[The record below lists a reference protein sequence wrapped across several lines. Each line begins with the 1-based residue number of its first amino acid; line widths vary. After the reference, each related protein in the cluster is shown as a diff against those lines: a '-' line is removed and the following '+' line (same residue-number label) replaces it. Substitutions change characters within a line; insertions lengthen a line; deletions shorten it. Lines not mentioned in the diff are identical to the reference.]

1 MVAGMSTALLLFALV
16 QGAQCSP
23 DATAL
28 MKTATE
34 RAALFDLAGA
44 LQGMQAAAMSGCV
57 DARLPALY
65 LRGWMAARDAYR
77 AGGSPESLRPV
88 LQSISLL
95 QDIGTTGQAQI
106 ASLVLQ
112 AAAAAAQ
119 SERDEL
125 ALMINY
131 AIELEDRNLA
141 AKRPGLPMITAHEA
155 AGDLW
160 LQVYRYDD
168 ARQSYSKAAA
178 RLGVTP
184 RITLGLAR
192 LAVRIDALAT
202 ACKQYQSLVASWKG
216 TGTGAE
222 PSELSEARTF
232 LMNPACQ
239 SAVGARTPRP

>member
-1 MVAGMSTALLLFALV
+1 MATALLLLALA

-23 DATAL
+23 EATSL

-44 LQGMQAAAMSGCV
+44 LQRMQAAAMSGCA
-57 DARLPALY
+57 DATLPALY
-65 LRGWMAARDAYR
+65 LRGWIAARDAYR
-77 AGGSPESLRPV
+77 VGGSPESLRQV
-88 LQSISLL
+88 SQSIATMQETLGKS
-95 QDIGTTGQAQI
+95 GQPQI
-106 ASLVLQ
+106 AALVLQ

-125 ALMINY
+125 ALMIDY
-131 AIELEDRNLA
+131 AVQLEDRNLT
-141 AKRPGLPMITAHEA
+141 AKLPALPMITAHEA

-168 ARQSYSKAAA
+168 ARRAYMKAAE
-178 RLGVTP
+178 RIGVTP

-192 LAVRIDALAT
+192 LAVRIEAVAT
-202 ACKQYQSLVASWKG
+202 ACKQYQSLVTSWKG
-216 TGTGAE
+216 SGPE
-222 PSELSEARTF
+222 PPELAEARTF

-239 SAVGARTPRP
+239 TPR

>member
-1 MVAGMSTALLLFALV
+1 MAIALLLLALA

-23 DATAL
+23 EATAL

-44 LQGMQAAAMSGCV
+44 LQRMQAAAMSGCV
-57 DARLPALY
+57 DARLPAVY
-65 LRGWMAARDAYR
+65 LRGWIAARDAYR
-77 AGGSPESLRPV
+77 AGGSPDSLRSV
-88 LQSISLL
+88 SQSISML
-95 QDIGTTGQAQI
+95 QDIGRTGQAQI
-106 ASLVLQ
+106 AALVLQ

-119 SERDEL
+119 SERDDL

-141 AKRPGLPMITAHEA
+141 AKQPGLPMITAHEA

-160 LQVYRYDD
+160 LQVHRYDD
-168 ARQSYSKAAA
+168 ARQAYTKAAA
-178 RLGVTP
+178 RVGSTP

-202 ACKQYQSLVASWKG
+202 ACKQYQSFVASWKG
-216 TGTGAE
+216 SGTGVE
-222 PSELSEARTF
+222 PTELSEARAF
-232 LMNPACQ
+232 LTNPACQ
-239 SAVGARTPRP
+239 GAAGAPARTPRP